1 MKKYEFTGEVKE
13 YLGVTLHRIRAL
25 INFNDVEKGELGG
38 FIEKEENL
46 SHYNDAWVYD
56 NARVAG
62 NAFVYGN
69 AMVADTAFVDGDA
82 WVYENARV
90 YGNAIVSDNAR
101 VFGDSWVY
109 DNAIVDCYAMV
120 YESAVVGGNAMVSVN
135 AGVSGNAIVHG
146 YTRLHAN
153 ADVFRTNHY
162 LSVSAIGSRFD
173 FVTFYRDA
181 ESGIMVSCG
190 CFLGKL
196 EEFKEEVKETHRDNK
211 HAQVY
216 LKACELAK
224 LQLDLKEI

>member
-69 AMVADTAFVDGDA
+69 AMVADTALVDGDA
-82 WVYENARV
+82 WVSGNARV
-90 YGNAIVSDNAR
+90 Y
-101 VFGDSWVY
+101 
-109 DNAIVDCYAMV
+109 
-120 YESAVVGGNAMVSVN
+120 
-135 AGVSGNAIVHG
+135 GNAIVHG
-146 YTRLHAN
+146 YTRLYAN
-153 ADVFRTNHY
+153 ADIFRTNHY

-181 ESGIMVSCG
+181 ESGIMVSCW

-196 EEFKEEVKETHRDNK
+196 EEFKEEVKETHGDNK
-211 HAQVY
+211 HALVY
-216 LKACELAK
+216 LKACELAE
-224 LQLDLKEI
+224 LQIVSKGDLKDE